1 MQVPAP
7 QTVEPVRQP
16 RGPPSSLKTEKGL
29 KNYYIAKYLK
39 EVDILNKEDL
49 DSNYP
54 IKPFQR
60 LRS

>member
-1 MQVPAP
+1 MQVPTP
-7 QTVEPVRQP
+7 QIVKPIRQL
-16 RGPPSSLKTEKGL
+16 RNSSSLLKTEKGL